1 MDREKC
7 MSNKIGYEQE
17 KISMKDS
24 KKMIV
29 GTVLY
34 ALLYIGIIYASLC
47 LGYIHPFFWVYA
59 SLVSSVFA
67 GIPYLYLT
75 ARWQKFGVGTLFA
88 FLVAG
93 ACALMG
99 EGTIFNWGLILL
111 IGILADII
119 RCAIGNKRIAGVR
132 ISYLLLALI
141 PFGRTIVI
149 WTNRAEEIA
158 DQAAE
163 MGKAYGDTMEAIT
176 PIWMLVVMIIVTII
190 VAFLAERVV
199 EKCMK
204 KSACLMEA

>member
-1 MDREKC
+1 MYKR
-7 MSNKIGYEQE
+7 Q
-17 KISMKDS
+17 
-24 KKMIV
+24 
-29 GTVLY
+29 
-34 ALLYIGIIYASLC
+34 LLYIGIIYASLC

-75 ARWQKFGVGTLFA
+75 TRWQKFGVGTLFA

-99 EGTIFNWGLILL
+99 EGTILNWGLILL
-111 IGILADII
+111 IGILTDII

-132 ISYLLLALI
+132 ISYLPLALI

-176 PIWMLVVMIIVTII
+176 PIWMLVVMIIITVI
-190 VAFLAERVV
+190 VAFLAERMV

>member
-1 MDREKC
+1 
-7 MSNKIGYEQE
+7 
-17 KISMKDS
+17 MKDS

-29 GTVLY
+29 GAVLY
-34 ALLYIGIIYASLC
+34 TLLYIGIIYASLC
-47 LGYIHPFFWVYA
+47 LGYVHPFFWVYA
-59 SLVSSVFA
+59 AFVSSVFA

-99 EGTIFNWGLILL
+99 EGTLLNWGLILL
-111 IGILADII
+111 IGILTDVI
-119 RCAIGNKRIAGVR
+119 RCAIGNKNIAGVR

-149 WTNRAEEIA
+149 WTNRTEEIA

-163 MGKAYGDTMEAIT
+163 MGKAYGDTMEAII
-176 PIWMLVVMIIVTII
+176 PIWMLVVMIIVTVV
-190 VAFLAERVV
+190 VAFLAERAV
-199 EKCMK
+199 EKRMR
-204 KSACLMEA
+204 KSVCLIESSGAGA

>member
-1 MDREKC
+1 
-7 MSNKIGYEQE
+7 
-17 KISMKDS
+17 
-24 KKMIV
+24 MIV
-29 GTVLY
+29 GTILY

-93 ACALMG
+93 
-99 EGTIFNWGLILL
+99 GTILNWGLILL
-111 IGILADII
+111 IGIMTDVI
-119 RCAIGNKRIAGVR
+119 RRAIGNKRIAGVR

-149 WTNRAEEIA
+149 WTDRTKEIA
-158 DQAAE
+158 EQAAE

-176 PIWMLVVMIIVTII
+176 PIWMLVVMIIITVV
-190 VAFLAERVV
+190 VAFLAERIV

>member
-1 MDREKC
+1 
-7 MSNKIGYEQE
+7 MSNKKGYEQE

-34 ALLYIGIIYASLC
+34 ALLDIGIIYASLC

-99 EGTIFNWGLILL
+99 EGTILNWGLILL
-111 IGILADII
+111 IGIMTDVVAQ
-119 RCAIGNKRIAGVR
+119 
-132 ISYLLLALI
+132 LLYGQIVPRRSQSRQQKWERHMVI
-141 PFGRTIVI
+141 PWR
-149 WTNRAEEIA
+149 
-158 DQAAE
+158 QSHQ
-163 MGKAYGDTMEAIT
+163 YGC
-176 PIWMLVVMIIVTII
+176 W
-190 VAFLAERVV
+190 
-199 EKCMK
+199 
-204 KSACLMEA
+204 

>member
-1 MDREKC
+1 
-7 MSNKIGYEQE
+7 MSNKKGYEQE

-29 GTVLY
+29 GTILY

-99 EGTIFNWGLILL
+99 EGTILL
-111 IGILADII
+111 IGIMTDVI
-119 RCAIGNKRIAGVR
+119 RRAIGNKRIAGVR

-149 WTNRAEEIA
+149 WTDRTKEIA
-158 DQAAE
+158 EQAAE

-176 PIWMLVVMIIVTII
+176 PIWMLVVMIIITVI
-190 VAFLAERVV
+190 VAFLAERIV

-204 KSACLMEA
+204 KSVWLMDV

>member
-1 MDREKC
+1 
-7 MSNKIGYEQE
+7 
-17 KISMKDS
+17 MKDS

-29 GTVLY
+29 GAVLY
-34 ALLYIGIIYASLC
+34 TLLYIGIIYASLC

-75 ARWQKFGVGTLFA
+75 TRWQKFGVGTLFA

-99 EGTIFNWGLILL
+99 EGTILNWGLILL
-111 IGILADII
+111 IGILTDII

-132 ISYLLLALI
+132 ISYLPLALI

-158 DQAAE
+158 DQVDVILLAQGSMAYAE
-163 MGKAYGDTMEAIT
+163 DAIHEKIGKPVLSSPRFGAQA
-176 PIWMLVVMIIVTII
+176 
-190 VAFLAERVV
+190 LAKALQ
-199 EKCMK
+199 EKGM
-204 KSACLMEA
+204 

>member
-7 MSNKIGYEQE
+7 MSNKKGYEQE

-75 ARWQKFGVGTLFA
+75 AR
-88 FLVAG
+88 
-93 ACALMG
+93 
-99 EGTIFNWGLILL
+99 
-111 IGILADII
+111 
-119 RCAIGNKRIAGVR
+119 
-132 ISYLLLALI
+132 
-141 PFGRTIVI
+141 
-149 WTNRAEEIA
+149 
-158 DQAAE
+158 
-163 MGKAYGDTMEAIT
+163 
-176 PIWMLVVMIIVTII
+176 
-190 VAFLAERVV
+190 
-199 EKCMK
+199 
-204 KSACLMEA
+204 

>member
-1 MDREKC
+1 
-7 MSNKIGYEQE
+7 
-17 KISMKDS
+17 MKDS

-29 GTVLY
+29 GAVLY
-34 ALLYIGIIYASLC
+34 TLLYIGIIYASLC

-75 ARWQKFGVGTLFA
+75 TRWQKFGVGTLFA

-99 EGTIFNWGLILL
+99 EGTILNWGLILL
-111 IGILADII
+111 IGILTDII

-132 ISYLLLALI
+132 ISYLPFPLI

-176 PIWMLVVMIIVTII
+176 PIWMLVVMIIITVI
-190 VAFLAERVV
+190 VAFLAERMV

>member
-1 MDREKC
+1 
-7 MSNKIGYEQE
+7 
-17 KISMKDS
+17 MKDS

-29 GTVLY
+29 GAVLY
-34 ALLYIGIIYASLC
+34 TLLYIGIIYASLC

-75 ARWQKFGVGTLFA
+75 TRWQKFGV
-88 FLVAG
+88 VAG

-99 EGTIFNWGLILL
+99 EGTILNWGLILL
-111 IGILADII
+111 IGILTDII

-132 ISYLLLALI
+132 ISYLPLALI

-176 PIWMLVVMIIVTII
+176 PIWMLVVMIIITVI
-190 VAFLAERVV
+190 VAFLAERMV

>member
-1 MDREKC
+1 MLPFVWDIFTHFLGICFVGFFCVCR
-7 MSNKIGYEQE
+7 
-17 KISMKDS
+17 DS
-24 KKMIV
+24 V
-29 GTVLY
+29 
-34 ALLYIGIIYASLC
+34 
-47 LGYIHPFFWVYA
+47 
-59 SLVSSVFA
+59 SVFDDKMA
-67 GIPYLYLT
+67 EVRCWNT
-75 ARWQKFGVGTLFA
+75 FA

-99 EGTIFNWGLILL
+99 EGTILNWGLILL
-111 IGILADII
+111 IGILTDII

-132 ISYLLLALI
+132 ISYLPLALI

-176 PIWMLVVMIIVTII
+176 PIWMLVVMIIITVI
-190 VAFLAERVV
+190 VAFLAERMV

>member
-1 MDREKC
+1 
-7 MSNKIGYEQE
+7 
-17 KISMKDS
+17 MKDS

-29 GTVLY
+29 GAVLY
-34 ALLYIGIIYASLC
+34 TLLYIGIIYASLC

-75 ARWQKFGVGTLFA
+75 TRWQKFGVG
-88 FLVAG
+88 
-93 ACALMG
+93 
-99 EGTIFNWGLILL
+99 ILT
-111 IGILADII
+111 DII

-132 ISYLLLALI
+132 ISYLPLALI

-176 PIWMLVVMIIVTII
+176 PIWMLVVMIIITVI
-190 VAFLAERVV
+190 VAFLAERMV

>member
-1 MDREKC
+1 
-7 MSNKIGYEQE
+7 
-17 KISMKDS
+17 MKDS

-29 GTVLY
+29 GAVLY
-34 ALLYIGIIYASLC
+34 TLLYIGIIYASLC

-75 ARWQKFGVGTLFA
+75 TRWQKFGVGTLFA

-99 EGTIFNWGLILL
+99 EGTILNWGLILL
-111 IGILADII
+111 
-119 RCAIGNKRIAGVR
+119 IGNKRIAGVR
-132 ISYLLLALI
+132 ISYLPLALI

-176 PIWMLVVMIIVTII
+176 PIWMLVVMIIITVI
-190 VAFLAERVV
+190 VAFLAERMV

>member
-1 MDREKC
+1 
-7 MSNKIGYEQE
+7 
-17 KISMKDS
+17 MKDS

-29 GTVLY
+29 GAVLY
-34 ALLYIGIIYASLC
+34 TLLYIGIIYASLC

-75 ARWQKFGVGTLFA
+75 TRWQKFGVGTLFA

-99 EGTIFNWGLILL
+99 EGTILNWGLILL
-111 IGILADII
+111 IGILTDII

-132 ISYLLLALI
+132 ISYLPLALI

-158 DQAAE
+158 DQVDVILLAQGSMAYAEDAIHEKIGKPVLSSPRFGAQALAAAL
-163 MGKAYGDTMEAIT
+163 KAKG
-176 PIWMLVVMIIVTII
+176 L
-190 VAFLAERVV
+190 
-199 EKCMK
+199 
-204 KSACLMEA
+204 